1 MTIKL
6 SHAAFVLL
14 ASLWVIPA
22 QATELSLAEALK
34 RTLVQNPG
42 LQLYPYQQRINDAA
56 AISAGMRPNPEL
68 QLELADVL
76 GTGDSSGVKSAE
88 LTLSLSQL
96 IERKR
101 NTNPTY
107 PS

>member
-34 RTLVQNPG
+34 RTLN
-42 LQLYPYQQRINDAA
+42 
-56 AISAGMRPNPEL
+56 S
-68 QLELADVL
+68 
-76 GTGDSSGVKSAE
+76 
-88 LTLSLSQL
+88 
-96 IERKR
+96 
-101 NTNPTY
+101 
-107 PS
+107 